1 MSSSN
6 PLQTKHVPKDA
17 QVIMS
22 ILKDMGVVDFEP
34 QTIVQL
40 LEFTYRYVTSTLE
53 DARVYATHANKKVI
67 DIEDVQ
73 LAVHMQLDKNFT
85 TPPPR
90 DMLLEVARNK
100 NSVPLPQIRPH
111 CGIRLPPDRYCMT
124 ACNYELKSNK
134 KPPAMTKQTSVFG
147 ASQSSVFKSQIKP
160 TLKRS
165 IQTIARTQTV
175 TIPKPVIKFTPT
187 TTSGEASSQPQIQ
200 VQQSLPQQVN
210 QPQQQQQWKHIVQQ
224 PVIQT
229 IMEVDES
236 PASVLKSE

>member
-1 MSSSN
+1 
-6 PLQTKHVPKDA
+6 
-17 QVIMS
+17 
-22 ILKDMGVVDFEP
+22 
-34 QTIVQL
+34 
-40 LEFTYRYVTSTLE
+40 
-53 DARVYATHANKKVI
+53 
-67 DIEDVQ
+67 
-73 LAVHMQLDKNFT
+73 
-85 TPPPR
+85 
-90 DMLLEVARNK
+90 
-100 NSVPLPQIRPH
+100 
-111 CGIRLPPDRYCMT
+111 
-124 ACNYELKSNK
+124 
-134 KPPAMTKQTSVFG
+134 MTKQTSVFG
-147 ASQSSVFKSQIKP
+147 ASQSGVFKSQIKP